1 MRVPEDRYPRSNVD
15 LLEKRG
21 SEVAWHPHASVGS
34 GIPWKITCVHPT
46 AGLNFMKYDIGAGR

>member
-1 MRVPEDRYPRSNVD
+1 MRAPDDRYTRSNVD

-34 GIPWKITCVHPT
+34 GITCVHPT